1 MDSLNAFTGVVRRCV
16 DDYGMIA
23 PGDRIAVGIS
33 GGKDS
38 LVLLAALAYL
48 RRYYPAQFEL
58 EGITIDT
65 GFPGMDFSGV
75 EKMCGELG
83 VPYTRVPTDIRE
95 IVFDARQEENPCS
108 LCSKMRRGALN
119 TTMKEH
125 GCNKLALG
133 HHFDDAV
140 ETFLMSLLFEG
151 RLSCFKPVTYMS
163 RADVTQIRPLLYI
176 GEQRS
181 TNLAR
186 QLDLPVVKSTCPM
199 DHTSKRQEIKTLL
212 RRLKRDN
219 PNIEKSIFNSIHAV
233 TLDTFPGYKRQGKEH
248 SFLEHYDA

>member
-16 DDYGMIA
+16 DDYSMIA

-38 LVLLAALAYL
+38 LVLLASLAYL
-48 RRYYPAQFEL
+48 RRYYPAPFAL

-140 ETFLMSLLFEG
+140 ETFMMSLLFEG

-199 DHTSKRQEIKTLL
+199 DRTSKRQEIKDLL
-212 RRLKRDN
+212 TALSAQYPDLRSKVFGAMQRLPLDGWGPTPHERVKTRER
-219 PNIEKSIFNSIHAV
+219 EKA
-233 TLDTFPGYKRQGKEH
+233 E
-248 SFLEHYDA
+248 

>member
-23 PGDRIAVGIS
+23 SGDRIAVGIS

-38 LVLLAALAYL
+38 LVLLASLAYL
-48 RRYYPAQFEL
+48 RRYYPAPFEL

-75 EKMCGELG
+75 EKMCEELG

-119 TTMKEH
+119 NAALEW
-125 GCNKLALG
+125 GCNKVVLG
-133 HHFDDAV
+133 HHLDDAV
-140 ETFLMSLLFEG
+140 ETFLLSLIYEG
-151 RLSCFKPVTYMS
+151 RISCFAPVTFLDRSGLY
-163 RADVTQIRPLLYI
+163 AVRPLLYCREFEI
-176 GEQRS
+176 ASFAKRAE
-181 TNLAR
+181 
-186 QLDLPVVKSTCPM
+186 LPVVKNPCPA
-199 DHTSKRQEIKTLL
+199 DRDSKRNRVRELGVVLKAERADLYEKVFGAMKRLPLGGWEIK
-212 RRLKRDN
+212 REGDRN
-219 PNIEKSIFNSIHAV
+219 E
-233 TLDTFPGYKRQGKEH
+233 
-248 SFLEHYDA
+248 

>member
-38 LVLLAALAYL
+38 LVLLASLAYL
-48 RRYYPAQFEL
+48 RRYYPAPFAL

-140 ETFLMSLLFEG
+140 ETFMMSLLFEG

-181 TNLAR
+181 ANLAR
-186 QLDLPVVKSTCPM
+186 QLALPVVKSTCPM
-199 DHTSKRQEIKTLL
+199 DRTSKRQEIKELL
-212 RRLKRDN
+212 TALSAQYPDLRSKVFGAMQRLPLDGWGPTPHERVKTRER
-219 PNIEKSIFNSIHAV
+219 EK
-233 TLDTFPGYKRQGKEH
+233 E
-248 SFLEHYDA
+248 E